1 MLEDKDSKATL
12 KEILSEFQRDDYVFE
27 RKNKSIKQLLRGI
40 YQSVSYLENKHK
52 EEEYDKKWGID
63 GTINSLAIV
72 AFFMFLFATGH
83 KSDSDF
89 VEGLKFP
96 SYILSVLFSVIWIG
110 VQLER
115 ITFFRELWA
124 FNFTKLVVSIS
135 ITGLIVFCS
144 SIASSLINSVFGVD
158 PSLFPFS
165 RSFLTALVFFKYMSP
180 LVIVLVLTSFF
191 HLIPIYAYLKG
202 LREDGPV
209 NFPFNSVCFIFFT
222 IVFGSF
228 TWKWLENN
236 FNDSVMNDKVYLLA
250 RFLDFNDNNACH
262 NLKER
267 KVGVLFL
274 GQNQNQVLVD
284 YNNLINSSN
293 LEFFVEGKFHGV
305 FQRSDFK
312 ILPCMH

>member
-1 MLEDKDSKATL
+1 MSEDKDGKVILT
-12 KEILSEFQRDDYVFE
+12 EILSEFQRDDYDFG
-27 RKNKSIKQLLRGI
+27 KKSLSIKQLVRRI
-40 YQSVSYLENKHK
+40 YQSVSYLESKHK
-52 EEEYDKKWGID
+52 EDEYDKKWGID
-63 GTINSLAIV
+63 GTINSLAII

-89 VEGLKFP
+89 VENLKFP

-115 ITFFRELWA
+115 ITFFRELWG

-144 SIASSLINSVFGVD
+144 SSASSLINGVFGVD

-165 RSFLTALVFFKYMSP
+165 RSFLTAFVFFKYISP
-180 LVIVLVLTSFF
+180 LVIVLVLMSFF

-202 LREDGPV
+202 LRENGYA
-209 NFPFNSVCFIFFT
+209 NFPWNSLCFIFFT

-250 RFLDFNDNNACH
+250 RFLDFNDNNDCD
-262 NLKER
+262 NLKGS

-284 YNNLINSSN
+284 YNNLINPSN